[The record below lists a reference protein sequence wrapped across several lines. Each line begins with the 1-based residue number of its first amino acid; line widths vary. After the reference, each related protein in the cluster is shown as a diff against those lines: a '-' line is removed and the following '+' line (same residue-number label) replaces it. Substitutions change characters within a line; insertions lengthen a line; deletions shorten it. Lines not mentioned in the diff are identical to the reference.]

1 MSEVESQ
8 DFFKSKVLGHPA
20 GLFVL
25 FFTEMWERFSF
36 YGMRVLLINFLTMA
50 VVGSNAGWE
59 WSQANATALF
69 GTYAGL
75 LYLTPIVGGIL
86 ADKLIGY
93 RWAVVLG
100 ALIMTLGHASM
111 AFETELSLYLGLALL
126 VIGTGLFKPNMT
138 SIISIMYKDLPEKK
152 DGAYTIFYMGVNAGA
167 FFGML
172 MCGYLAEK
180 VGWSWG
186 FGLAGIFMFLGM
198 LQFWYSKKLFG
209 SIGEIPKK
217 KASEIEYEVEGV
229 QEATGEVHD
238 LLDAQKEVKETKTL
252 KEKLNP
258 FTMMDKILIVI
269 TSTIGLLY
277 LLNDPSS
284 KIGGMNLLPEE
295 FLLSKDTLS
304 GAAVIVIIGLF
315 LFLILVSTRIARYD
329 RIVRNRMIAVII
341 FAVFT
346 VFFFMAFEQGATS
359 LVLFA
364 RDFTNRI
371 LVGSAAT
378 IYNIVNAILI
388 IVPLGIISWVLYL
401 LFKQTRQKI
410 LLSNV
415 ILALSFVGVWAIA
428 IWIIARD
435 NGSTAYEVKYK
446 AIQTAKVD
454 EKTNKVVVD
463 EKTKETVFNYS
474 PITESNIASEG
485 DEVVDRTASVN
496 VNIDLKSN
504 QEVLIFEEAGRYTLL
519 DSEKETLIRSQLK
532 EHNRESAII
541 KAQVISAKQG
551 VEITVSWFSILNSF
565 FIIAFASIFS
575 KWWDSKYNPS
585 AAFKYGYGLILLGI
599 GFAILAFGSAS
610 IPKGAE
616 AGAVTV
622 SMIWLI
628 LAYLFH
634 TLGELCL
641 SPVGLSYVSKLV
653 PPRMIAFMFGMWYL
667 AIAIGNK
674 LAATVGG
681 LMESVGEEASM
692 SSFFWILAAVPV
704 VAGIVVILLNPL
716 IKKLM
721 HGVK

>member
-1 MSEVESQ
+1 
-8 DFFKSKVLGHPA
+8 
-20 GLFVL
+20 
-25 FFTEMWERFSF
+25 
-36 YGMRVLLINFLTMA
+36 
-50 VVGSNAGWE
+50 
-59 WSQANATALF
+59 
-69 GTYAGL
+69 
-75 LYLTPIVGGIL
+75 
-86 ADKLIGY
+86 
-93 RWAVVLG
+93 
-100 ALIMTLGHASM
+100 
-111 AFETELSLYLGLALL
+111 
-126 VIGTGLFKPNMT
+126 
-138 SIISIMYKDLPEKK
+138 
-152 DGAYTIFYMGVNAGA
+152 
-167 FFGML
+167 ML

-238 LLDAQKEVKETKTL
+238 LLDEQKEIKENVTI

-258 FTMMDKILIVI
+258 FTMVDKILIVI
-269 TSTIGLLY
+269 TSIIGLLY

-315 LFLILVSTRIARYD
+315 LFLILVTSRIARYD

-364 RDFTNRI
+364 RDFTSRV

-435 NGSTAYEVKYK
+435 NGSTAYEVKYQ

-463 EKTKETVFNYS
+463 EKTKETVFDYS
-474 PITESNIASEG
+474 PITESNNANEDDDI
-485 DEVVDRTASVN
+485 VDRTVSVN
-496 VNIDLKSN
+496 VNVDLKSN
-504 QEVLIFEEAGRYTLL
+504 QEILIFEEAGKFTLL
-519 DSEKETLIRSQLK
+519 DTEKESLIRSQLK
-532 EHNRESAII
+532 EHDRESDII

-585 AAFKYGYGLILLGI
+585 AAFKYGYGLILLGV

-692 SSFFWILAAVPV
+692 SSFFWILAAVPIG
-704 VAGIVVILLNPL
+704 AGVVVILLNPL